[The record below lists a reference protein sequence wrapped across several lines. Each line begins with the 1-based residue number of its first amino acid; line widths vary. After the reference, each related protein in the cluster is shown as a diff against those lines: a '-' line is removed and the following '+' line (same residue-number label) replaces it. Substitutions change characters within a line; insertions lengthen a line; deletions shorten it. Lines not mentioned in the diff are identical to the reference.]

1 MVTVVKMG
9 VMVGGGRGQPWP
21 GFVLIGGIFPLS
33 VHIVVLM
40 VFVVVSVLIGKHW
53 LQHVPKLPVFL
64 WTVYMSVIKII
75 YIYLALGTVPSTMN
89 AEFVVPSAEGPA
101 AVVLWLC
108 GGDVVSTGRAV
119 TCLVVVAVTLCMKL
133 VQ

>member
-64 WTVYMSVIKII
+64 WTVYMSVIKLYI
-75 YIYLALGTVPSTMN
+75 YILPSVPYHQ
-89 AEFVVPSAEGPA
+89 P
-101 AVVLWLC
+101 
-108 GGDVVSTGRAV
+108 
-119 TCLVVVAVTLCMKL
+119 
-133 VQ
+133 